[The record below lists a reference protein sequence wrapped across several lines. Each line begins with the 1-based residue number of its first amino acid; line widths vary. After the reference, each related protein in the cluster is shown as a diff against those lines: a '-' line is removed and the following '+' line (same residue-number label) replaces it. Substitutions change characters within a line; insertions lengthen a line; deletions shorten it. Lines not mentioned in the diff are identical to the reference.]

1 MRCAV
6 QELQRY
12 AIGFSLK
19 GTPQQSLHPVTSPIC
34 GQKKSA
40 HWDQLMW
47 VDYIPHRKERNAHRL
62 DLDGVAECAA
72 AHPKVV
78 NLNGI

>member
-1 MRCAV
+1 
-6 QELQRY
+6 
-12 AIGFSLK
+12 
-19 GTPQQSLHPVTSPIC
+19 
-34 GQKKSA
+34 
-40 HWDQLMW
+40 MW